1 MNGNELIKYR
11 KTLETK
17 RAEISGALRNR
28 GDIAVEKTPDLLEEV
43 QLAADRDMVIH
54 NLHRESGL
62 LRQVQAAL
70 ARIADGS
77 YGVCQHC
84 EEEIKPRRLEAVPW
98 TAYCVRCQEAI
109 DRQEIEPA
117 ATLPPGSRRG
127 RVKAPEQT
135 EPCHAERM
143 RGICCSRVHHHS
155 RFLAPLGM
163 TAGPYQVTLPP
174 ASRAATSTP
183 A

>member
-1 MNGNELIKYR
+1 MKYR
-11 KTLETK
+11 KMLEAK
-17 RAEISGALRNR
+17 RTELSGALRNR
-28 GDIAVEKTPDLLEEV
+28 GDIAVQKTPDLLEEV

-62 LRQVQAAL
+62 LRQVKAAL

-84 EEEIKPRRLEAVPW
+84 EEEIRPKRLEAVPW
-98 TAYCVRCQEAI
+98 AAYCVRCQEAV

-117 ATLPPGSRRG
+117 GTF
-127 RVKAPEQT
+127 PE
-135 EPCHAERM
+135 
-143 RGICCSRVHHHS
+143 GLV
-155 RFLAPLGM
+155 
-163 TAGPYQVTLPP
+163 
-174 ASRAATSTP
+174 AA